1 MHEGDFM
8 HGRRAAASNGRQSK
22 RHQYFATASF
32 AAAFLAIQVAAPGVA
47 RAAEAAAD
55 VSDLS
60 EVVVTASRVDRAGFT
75 APTPTT
81 TVGLQELQKAGTTNV
96 ADYLNTVP
104 AFGAGTT
111 PASTAHNSV
120 NSSLNLVNLRS
131 LGANRTLVLVD
142 RKRFTPSSATGRVD
156 LNVIPTVMIERVE
169 VVTGGASAAWGSD
182 AVAGVVNLIFKKNL
196 DGLSGEVSGG
206 LSQQGDN
213 QDVRV
218 ALSWGGTALDGRLH
232 LSVASEY
239 EDNKGV
245 GPDSGRA
252 VLKQNIQ
259 VIPNPNY
266 KLGNGQPQNYL
277 TSNVN
282 VSTATLGG
290 VVTTG
295 PFAGQQFTP
304 GGALVP
310 FTYGTMR
317 GNAFMIGGS
326 GISLTNA
333 INQEQLGQ
341 LVNPLRRGNIYLRS
355 TYDVTDNLEATFEA
369 SYAQSFSQAYL
380 SIPYDLGTI
389 TIQRDNAYLT
399 AGQRAT
405 LTAANV
411 SSFKMG
417 RINKDI
423 SYNFPVNETQT
434 HRFMFGL
441 NGKFDAFGSTWK
453 WDGYV
458 ATGST
463 RYQQKIQGN
472 RIIANWNQAIDAV
485 VNPANGQIVCRST
498 LTKPTN
504 GCVPINLFGQGS
516 PSAAASRYVTGTS
529 MLAADFKQDAA
540 AVNISGEPFSVPAG
554 PVSLAAGLE
563 YRKESVSQVAD
574 AISNANGFNIGNPH
588 DISGSETVKEA
599 FAETV
604 VPLLKDI
611 PLVKALDFNGAVRI
625 TDYKTS
631 GAVTTWKAGL
641 SWAVTD
647 DVRLRAARSRDI
659 RAPALGELY
668 ASYILS
674 KGTLTDPA
682 KNNQQF
688 QVDTPQQGNP
698 NLKPETA
705 DTITF
710 GVVYQPS
717 FISGLSISVDYYNID
732 LKNAIGAL
740 GSQDIIN
747 RCYQGV
753 TDLCRYVERNAA
765 GEITRVTRANVNLSE
780 LKTAGVDFEVAYNTP
795 LSRFHEGLPGDLGL
809 RFLGTYTDYLTSVDN
824 NIVQQLVSDIGFG
837 HNGIPQWKWSAS
849 ATWRD
854 GPLTLYSQ
862 LRYTE
867 GGRDDNTKDAA
878 GAYVTQVLGG
888 KNWFDGQYITDLSI
902 QYELER
908 NEGRNVTLF
917 ASVKNLFDTYGPP
930 VGIGYILPGPTNFS
944 FYDSIG
950 RQYQVGVRFHY

>member
-1 MHEGDFM
+1 M
-8 HGRRAAASNGRQSK
+8 HGRRAATSNGRQLR

-32 AAAFLAIQVAAPGVA
+32 AAAVLAIQFAAP
-47 RAAEAAAD
+47 AAAWAADADAAASD
-55 VSDLS
+55 VS

-81 TVGLQELQKAGTTNV
+81 TVGLQELQKSGTTNV
-96 ADYLNTVP
+96 ADFLNTVP
-104 AFGAGTT
+104 AFGAATT

-120 NSSLNLVNLRS
+120 NSGLNLVNLRS
-131 LGANRTLVLVD
+131 LGLNRTLVLVD
-142 RKRFTPSSATGRVD
+142 RERFTPSTATGRVD
-156 LNVIPTVMIERVE
+156 LNVIPTVMIDRVE

-196 DGLSGEVSGG
+196 DGFAGEVSGG
-206 LSQQGDN
+206 LSQKSDN
-213 QDVRV
+213 QDVKV
-218 ALSWGGTALDGRLH
+218 ALSWGGTALDGRLR
-232 LSVASEY
+232 VAIASEY
-239 EDNKGV
+239 EDNKGI
-245 GPDSGRA
+245 GPNSGRDI
-252 VLKQNIQ
+252 LQQNYN
-259 VIPNPNY
+259 VIANPNY
-266 KLGNGQPQNYL
+266 KLGNGQPQNYV

-290 VVTTG
+290 LVTTG
-295 PFAGQQFTP
+295 PFAGQQFAP
-304 GGALVP
+304 GGALAP

-317 GNAFMIGGS
+317 GSQYMIGGS
-326 GISLTNA
+326 GISLDNS
-333 INQEQLGQ
+333 INGAQLGQ
-341 LVNPLRRGNIYLRS
+341 FANPVRRGNLYLRTS
-355 TYDVTDNLEATFEA
+355 FDVTDDVEATIDA
-369 SYAQSFSQAYL
+369 SYAQSTSEAYL

-399 AGQRAT
+399 AAQRAT

-411 SSFKMG
+411 TSFKMG
-417 RINKDI
+417 RINQDV
-423 SYNFPVNETQT
+423 SYNYPVNETETQ
-434 HRFMFGL
+434 RFSFGL
-441 NGKFDAFGSTWK
+441 KGKFDALGTTWK

-458 ATGST
+458 ATGLTHFS
-463 RYQQKIQGN
+463 QKIQGN
-472 RIIANWNQAIDAV
+472 RITANWTRSIDAV

-498 LTKPTN
+498 LTNPTN

-516 PSAAASRYVTGTS
+516 PSAAASQYVTGAS
-529 MLAADFKQDAA
+529 MLAADFRQDAA

-554 PVSLAAGLE
+554 PVSVAAGLE

-588 DISGSETVKEA
+588 DISGSETVKEG
-599 FAETV
+599 FIETV
-604 VPLLKDI
+604 VPLLKDM
-611 PLVKALDFNGAVRI
+611 PLVKALDFNGAVRE
-625 TDYKTS
+625 TDYQTS

-641 SWAVTD
+641 SGSVTD
-647 DVRLRAARSRDI
+647 DLRLRAARSRDI

-688 QVDTPQQGNP
+688 QVDTPQQGNA
-698 NLKPETA
+698 NLQPETA
-705 DTITF
+705 DTTTF

-717 FISGLSISVDYYNID
+717 FISGLNISVDYYNID
-732 LKNAIGAL
+732 LRNAIGAL

-747 RCYQGV
+747 RCYAGV
-753 TDLCRYVERNAA
+753 TELCQYVERNAA

-795 LSRFHEGLPGDLGL
+795 LSRLHEGLPGDLGL
-809 RFLGTYTDYLTSVDN
+809 RFLATYTDYLTSVDN
-824 NIVQQLVSDIGFG
+824 NIVQQLVNAVGFG
-837 HNGIPQWKWSAS
+837 ANGIPQWKWSAS

-854 GPLTLYSQ
+854 GPLTLFSQ

-867 GGRDDNTKDAA
+867 GGRYDNTKDAA
-878 GAYVTQVLGG
+878 GVYVTQVLGG
-888 KNWFDGQYITDLSI
+888 KNWFDGQFITDMSV
-902 QYELER
+902 QYDLMR
-908 NEGRNVTLF
+908 SQGRNVTLF
-917 ASVKNLFDTYGPP
+917 GSVKNVFDSYGPP

-950 RQYQVGVRFHY
+950 RQFQVGVRFHY

>member
-1 MHEGDFM
+1 MHKQ
-8 HGRRAAASNGRQSK
+8 RAAFRGSQS
-22 RHQYFATASF
+22 RRGQYLGTASF
-32 AAAFLAIQVAAPGVA
+32 AAALLLAQVAGAA
-47 RAAEAAAD
+47 HAAEAEGAGAQLD
-55 VSDLS
+55 
-60 EVVVTASRVDRAGFT
+60 EVVVTASRVDRAGFM

-81 TVGLQELQKAGTTNV
+81 TVGLLELQKSGTTNV
-96 ADYLNTVP
+96 ADFLNTIP
-104 AFGAGTT
+104 AFGSATT

-120 NSSLNLVNLRS
+120 SSGLNLVNLRS
-131 LGANRTLVLVD
+131 LGPNRTLVLVD
-142 RKRFTPSSATGRVD
+142 RERFTPSTATGRVD
-156 LNVIPTVMIERVE
+156 LNVIPTIMIDRVE

-196 DGLSGEVSGG
+196 EGFAGEVTGG
-206 LSQQGDN
+206 LSQFGDN
-213 QDVRV
+213 QDVKT
-218 ALSWGGTALDGRLH
+218 ALSWGGTAMGGRLRV
-232 LSVASEY
+232 SVAGEY
-239 EDNKGV
+239 EDSKGI
-245 GPDSGRA
+245 GPNSDRDI
-252 VLKQNIQ
+252 LKQNFN
-259 VIPNPNY
+259 VIANPTY

-295 PFAGQQFTP
+295 PFAGQQFAP

-317 GNAFMIGGS
+317 GSQYMIGGS
-326 GISLTNA
+326 GISVDNSINA
-333 INQEQLGQ
+333 AQLGQ
-341 LVNPLRRGNIYLRS
+341 LTNPVRRGNVYLR
-355 TYDVTDNLEATFEA
+355 TAFDITDNVEATVDA

-399 AGQRAT
+399 AAERAS

-411 SSFKMG
+411 TSFKMG
-417 RINKDI
+417 RINSDV
-423 SYNFPVNETQT
+423 SYNFPVNETETQ
-434 HRFMFGL
+434 RFSFGL
-441 NGKFDAFGSTWK
+441 KGKFDALGTNWK

-458 ATGST
+458 ATGLT
-463 RYQQKIQGN
+463 HYTQKIQGN
-472 RIIANWNQAIDAV
+472 RITANWNLAIDAV
-485 VNPANGQIVCRST
+485 VNPANGQVVCRST
-498 LTKPTN
+498 LTSPTN

-529 MLAADFKQDAA
+529 MLAADFRQDAA
-540 AVNISGEPFSVPAG
+540 ALNITGEPFSVPAG
-554 PVSLAAGLE
+554 PVSVAAGLE
-563 YRKESVSQVAD
+563 YRKESVNQVAD

-588 DISGSETVKEA
+588 DISGSESVREG
-599 FAETV
+599 FIETV
-604 VPLLKDI
+604 VPLLKDMT
-611 PLVKALDFNGAVRI
+611 LVKSLDFNGAVRV
-625 TDYKTS
+625 TDYQTS

-641 SWAVTD
+641 TWAVTD
-647 DVRLRAARSRDI
+647 EVRLRAAQSRDI

-674 KGTLTDPA
+674 KGTLTDPS

-698 NLKPETA
+698 NLVPETA
-705 DTITF
+705 DTTTF

-717 FISGLSISVDYYNID
+717 FISGLNVSVDYYKID
-732 LKNAIGAL
+732 LHDAISAL

-747 RCYQGV
+747 RCYAGV
-753 TDLCRYVERNAA
+753 TELCQYVERNAA

-795 LSRFHEGLPGDLGL
+795 LSRFYAPLPGDLGL

-824 NIVQQLVSDIGFG
+824 NIVQQLVNAVGFG
-837 HNGIPQWKWSAS
+837 ANGIPQWKWSAS

-854 GPLTLYSQ
+854 GPLTLFSQ

-867 GGRDDNTKDAA
+867 GGRYDNTKDAA
-878 GAYVTQVLGG
+878 GVYTTQVLGG
-888 KNWFDGQYITDLSI
+888 KNWLDGQFITDLSV
-902 QYELER
+902 QYELR
-908 NEGRNVTLF
+908 PSEGRSITLF
-917 ASVKNLFDTYGPP
+917 GSVKNVFDTYGPP
-930 VGIGYILPGPTNFS
+930 VGIAYILPAPTNFG

-950 RQYQVGVRFHY
+950 RQFQIGARFHY